1 MRRYRV
7 AIVEP
12 SPIVAE
18 GLVSLLASCDDMEVV
33 SVSRSLRSWVEYG
46 AMRKADVVVVGSQLL
61 CALTQPLR
69 VAVEELQGVTVVMLS
84 TTVCDEEVLRWVDGV
99 VNIYDDGQALARKLR
114 AALDKDA
121 ANQYSD
127 SHDLSERERDV
138 LILVAKGMANKEIAD
153 RLNISI
159 HTVMSHRKNI
169 THKTGIKSVAGLT
182 VYALLNNLL
191 DQSDVEMA

>member
-1 MRRYRV
+1 MRRYRI

-12 SPIVAE
+12 SVIIAE
-18 GLVSLLASCDDMEVV
+18 GVASI
-33 SVSRSLRSWVEYG
+33 LRSSGEADVVAIYPTLRAYADRLNVKDVE
-46 AMRKADVVVVGSQLL
+46 VVVVGSQ
-61 CALTQPLR
+61 
-69 VAVEELQGVTVVMLS
+69 VAVGAQLRSELQGVAVVLLS
-84 TTVCDEEVLRWVDGV
+84 TTVVDEDVLRQVDGV
-99 VNIYDDGQALARKLR
+99 INIYDDEATLMRKLR
-114 AALDKDA
+114 TAVEQGET
-121 ANQYSD
+121 NPYSD

-191 DQSDVEMA
+191 DQSDVAL

>member
-18 GLVSLLASCDDMEVV
+18 GLVSMLASCDDMEVV

-121 ANQYSD
+121 TNQYSD
-127 SHDLSERERDV
+127 SRDLSERERDV

>member
-1 MRRYRV
+1 MRRYRI

-12 SPIVAE
+12 SVIIAQGVA
-18 GLVSLLASCDDMEVV
+18 SI
-33 SVSRSLRSWVEYG
+33 LRSSGE
-46 AMRKADVVVVGSQLL
+46 ADVVAIYPTLRAYADRLSVKDVEVVAVGSQ
-61 CALTQPLR
+61 
-69 VAVEELQGVTVVMLS
+69 VAVGAQLRSELQGVAVVLLS
-84 TTVCDEEVLRWVDGV
+84 TTVVDEDVLRQVDGV
-99 VNIYDDGQALARKLR
+99 INIYDDEATLMRKVR
-114 AALDKDA
+114 AAVEQGET
-121 ANQYSD
+121 NPYSD

-191 DQSDVEMA
+191 DQSDVTL

>member
-1 MRRYRV
+1 MRRYRI

-12 SPIVAE
+12 SAIIAQGVA
-18 GLVSLLASCDDMEVV
+18 SILAASGEADVV
-33 SVSRSLRSWVEYG
+33 AIYPTLRAYADRLNVKDVE
-46 AMRKADVVVVGSQLL
+46 VVVVGSQ
-61 CALTQPLR
+61 
-69 VAVEELQGVTVVMLS
+69 VAVGAQLRSELQGVAVVLLS
-84 TTVCDEEVLRWVDGV
+84 TTVVDEDVLRQVDGV
-99 VNIYDDGQALARKLR
+99 INIYDDE
-114 AALDKDA
+114 AALMRKVRTA
-121 ANQYSD
+121 VEQGETNPYSD

-191 DQSDVEMA
+191 DQSDVTL

>member
-1 MRRYRV
+1 MRRYRI

-12 SPIVAE
+12 SAIIAQGVA
-18 GLVSLLASCDDMEVV
+18 SLLTSSGEAEVV
-33 SVSRSLRSWVEYG
+33 GLYPTLRAYADRLPVKDVE
-46 AMRKADVVVVGSQLL
+46 AVIVGSQ
-61 CALTQPLR
+61 
-69 VAVEELQGVTVVMLS
+69 VAVGAQLRSELQGVAVVLLS
-84 TTVCDEEVLRWVDGV
+84 TTVVDEDVLRQVDGV
-99 VNIYDDGQALARKLR
+99 INIYDDEATLMRKLR
-114 AALDKDA
+114 TAVEQGET
-121 ANQYSD
+121 NPYSD

-191 DQSDVEMA
+191 DQNDVAL

>member
-1 MRRYRV
+1 MRRYRI

-12 SPIVAE
+12 SVIIAQGVA
-18 GLVSLLASCDDMEVV
+18 SI
-33 SVSRSLRSWVEYG
+33 LRSSGEADVVAIYPTLRAYADRLSVKDVE
-46 AMRKADVVVVGSQLL
+46 VVVVGSQ
-61 CALTQPLR
+61 
-69 VAVEELQGVTVVMLS
+69 VAVGAQLRSELQGVAVVLLS
-84 TTVCDEEVLRWVDGV
+84 TTVVDEDVLRQVDGV
-99 VNIYDDGQALARKLR
+99 INIYDDETTLMRKLR
-114 AALDKDA
+114 TAVEQGET
-121 ANQYSD
+121 NPYSD

-191 DQSDVEMA
+191 DQSDVTL

>member
-1 MRRYRV
+1 MRRYRI

-12 SPIVAE
+12 SAIIAE
-18 GLVSLLASCDDMEVV
+18 GVASI
-33 SVSRSLRSWVEYG
+33 LRSSGEADVVAIYPTLRAYADRLNVKDVE
-46 AMRKADVVVVGSQLL
+46 VVVVGSQ
-61 CALTQPLR
+61 
-69 VAVEELQGVTVVMLS
+69 VAVGAQLRSELQGVAVVLLS
-84 TTVCDEEVLRWVDGV
+84 TTVVDEDVLRQVDGV
-99 VNIYDDGQALARKLR
+99 INIYDDEATLMRKLR
-114 AALDKDA
+114 TAVEQGET
-121 ANQYSD
+121 NPYSD

-191 DQSDVEMA
+191 DQNDVTL

>member
-1 MRRYRV
+1 MRRYRI

-12 SPIVAE
+12 SAIIAQGVA
-18 GLVSLLASCDDMEVV
+18 SILAASGEADVV
-33 SVSRSLRSWVEYG
+33 AIYPTLRAYADRLPVKDVE
-46 AMRKADVVVVGSQLL
+46 VVVVGSQ
-61 CALTQPLR
+61 
-69 VAVEELQGVTVVMLS
+69 VAVGAQLRSELQGVAVVLLS
-84 TTVCDEEVLRWVDGV
+84 TTVVDEDVLRQVDGV
-99 VNIYDDGQALARKLR
+99 INIYDDEATLMRKLR
-114 AALDKDA
+114 TAVEQGET
-121 ANQYSD
+121 NPYSD

-191 DQSDVEMA
+191 DQSDVAL

>member
-1 MRRYRV
+1 MRKYKV
-7 AIVEP
+7 AIIEP

-18 GLVSLLASCDDMEVV
+18 GLASLLGSCGFMEVV
-33 SVSRSLRSWVEYG
+33 NISRNLRSWVEYG
-46 AMRKADVVVVGSQLL
+46 AMRQADLVVVGSQVL
-61 CALTQPLR
+61 CGMTQPLR
-69 VAVEELQGVTVVMLS
+69 VAMEELQGTTVVLLS

-99 VNIYDDGQALARKLR
+99 VNIYDDETTLMRKLR
-114 AALDKDA
+114 AALEKGETNA
-121 ANQYSD
+121 YSD

-159 HTVMSHRKNI
+159 HTVISHRKNI

-191 DQSDVEMA
+191 DQSDVEIV

>member
-1 MRRYRV
+1 M
-7 AIVEP
+7 AIYPTLRAYADRLNVKDVE
-12 SPIVAE
+12 
-18 GLVSLLASCDDMEVV
+18 
-33 SVSRSLRSWVEYG
+33 
-46 AMRKADVVVVGSQLL
+46 VVVVGSQ
-61 CALTQPLR
+61 
-69 VAVEELQGVTVVMLS
+69 VAVGAQLRSELQGVAVVLLS
-84 TTVCDEEVLRWVDGV
+84 TTVVDEDVLRQVDGV
-99 VNIYDDGQALARKLR
+99 INIYDDEATLMRKVR
-114 AALDKDA
+114 TAVEQGE
-121 ANQYSD
+121 ANPYSD

-191 DQSDVEMA
+191 DQSDVTL

>member
-12 SPIVAE
+12 SIIIAE
-18 GLVSLLASCDDMEVV
+18 GLAKILLSSGEVDV
-33 SVSRSLRSWVEYG
+33 VGIYPTLRDYAERRAARDVE
-46 AMRKADVVVVGSQLL
+46 VVVVGSQAMR
-61 CALTQPLR
+61 CAECSR
-69 VAVEELQGVTVVMLS
+69 VSQTELQGVTVVLLA
-84 TTVCDEEVLRWVDGV
+84 TTVVDEDMLRQADGV
-99 VNIYDDGQALARKLR
+99 INIYDNEAALLRKLR
-114 AALDKDA
+114 AAVEQGET
-121 ANQYSD
+121 NPYSD

-191 DQSDVEMA
+191 DQNDVTL

>member
-1 MRRYRV
+1 MRRYRI

-12 SPIVAE
+12 SAIIAQGVA
-18 GLVSLLASCDDMEVV
+18 SILAASGEADVV
-33 SVSRSLRSWVEYG
+33 AIYPTLRAYADRLNVKDVE
-46 AMRKADVVVVGSQLL
+46 VVVVGSQ
-61 CALTQPLR
+61 
-69 VAVEELQGVTVVMLS
+69 VAVGAQLRSELQGVAVVLLS
-84 TTVCDEEVLRWVDGV
+84 TTVVDEDVLRQGDGGI
-99 VNIYDDGQALARKLR
+99 NIYDAETTLMRKLR
-114 AALDKDA
+114 TAVEQGET
-121 ANQYSD
+121 NPYSD

-191 DQSDVEMA
+191 DQSDVTL

>member
-1 MRRYRV
+1 MRRCRI

-12 SPIVAE
+12 SVIIAE
-18 GLVSLLASCDDMEVV
+18 GVASI
-33 SVSRSLRSWVEYG
+33 LRSSGEADVVAIYPTLRAYADRLPVKDVE
-46 AMRKADVVVVGSQLL
+46 VVVVGSQ
-61 CALTQPLR
+61 
-69 VAVEELQGVTVVMLS
+69 VAVGAQLRSELQGVAVVLLS
-84 TTVCDEEVLRWVDGV
+84 TTVVDEDVLRQVDGV
-99 VNIYDDGQALARKLR
+99 INIYDDEATLMRKLR
-114 AALDKDA
+114 TAVEQGET
-121 ANQYSD
+121 NPYSD

-191 DQSDVEMA
+191 DQSDVAL

>member
-1 MRRYRV
+1 MRRYRI

-12 SPIVAE
+12 SVIIAQGVA
-18 GLVSLLASCDDMEVV
+18 SI
-33 SVSRSLRSWVEYG
+33 LRSSGEADVVAIYPTLRAYADRLPVKDVE
-46 AMRKADVVVVGSQLL
+46 VVVVGSQ
-61 CALTQPLR
+61 
-69 VAVEELQGVTVVMLS
+69 VAVGAQLRSELQGVAVVLLS
-84 TTVCDEEVLRWVDGV
+84 TTVVNEETLRQVDGV
-99 VNIYDDGQALARKLR
+99 INIYDDEATLMRKVR
-114 AALDKDA
+114 AAVEQGET
-121 ANQYSD
+121 NPYSD

-191 DQSDVEMA
+191 DQSDVTL

>member
-18 GLVSLLASCDDMEVV
+18 GLASMLASCDDMEVV

-46 AMRKADVVVVGSQLL
+46 AMPKADVVVVGSQLL

-121 ANQYSD
+121 TNQYSD

>member
-1 MRRYRV
+1 MRRYKV
-7 AIVEP
+7 AIIEP
-12 SPIVAE
+12 SIIIAE
-18 GLVSLLASCDDMEVV
+18 GLCKILQSSAEADVIGIYPTLRDFAERRVARDFEVV
-33 SVSRSLRSWVEYG
+33 I
-46 AMRKADVVVVGSQLL
+46 VGSQAVRGGESVRGSVSELGTTIVLL
-61 CALTQPLR
+61 A
-69 VAVEELQGVTVVMLS
+69 
-84 TTVCDEEVLRWVDGV
+84 TTMVDEEVLRQVDGV
-99 VNIYDDGQALARKLR
+99 INIYDNEAALLRKLR
-114 AALDKDA
+114 AALEQGET
-121 ANQYSD
+121 NPYSD

-191 DQSDVEMA
+191 DQNDVAL

>member
-1 MRRYRV
+1 MRRYRI

-12 SPIVAE
+12 SVIIAQGVA
-18 GLVSLLASCDDMEVV
+18 SI
-33 SVSRSLRSWVEYG
+33 LRSSGEADVVAIYPTLRAYADRLNVKDVE
-46 AMRKADVVVVGSQLL
+46 VVVVGSQ
-61 CALTQPLR
+61 
-69 VAVEELQGVTVVMLS
+69 VAVGAQLRSELQGVAVVLLS
-84 TTVCDEEVLRWVDGV
+84 TTVVDEDVLRQVDGV
-99 VNIYDDGQALARKLR
+99 INIYDDEATLMRKLR
-114 AALDKDA
+114 TAVEQGET
-121 ANQYSD
+121 NPYSD

-191 DQSDVEMA
+191 DQSDVTL